1 MGLYD
6 HKAAIDYIRG
16 QTEGS
21 KIIFL
26 GHSMATTSGLIYASL
41 RPEEAKENIKAM
53 ILLAPVAYV
62 DKVESILRYLS
73 FFLPQI
79 QVMVEVTNQHSL
91 VAYDS
96 WFANIIRRFAILFPF
111 KILLVNL
118 LAMIV
123 GPHQFDPVTTQICS

>member
-1 MGLYD
+1 MGRCFLGLQV
-6 HKAAIDYIRG
+6 KP
-16 QTEGS
+16 QF
-21 KIIFL
+21 IISCSLQKSVFMKWVFTIIKPRSTTSEDKPKGLKLFFL

-79 QVMVEVTNQHSL
+79 QVRYSFNL
-91 VAYDS
+91 
-96 WFANIIRRFAILFPF
+96 
-111 KILLVNL
+111 ILL
-118 LAMIV
+118 A
-123 GPHQFDPVTTQICS
+123 